1 MQGFI
6 VPMAMDIDIAI
17 AWENINRLFDLSI
30 TANSLTDETF
40 DLLQII
46 DVNVNI
52 YECERIIL
60 TD

>member
-1 MQGFI
+1 
-6 VPMAMDIDIAI
+6 MDIDIDI

-30 TANSLTDETF
+30 RANSLTDETF

-46 DVNVNI
+46 EFDVNVDI